1 MNIIQLCIVFS
12 SLSFFGYV
20 IAYFTAT
27 KMKEEFKRFNLEK
40 IGFHIIILELLGAL
54 GLIIGLKF
62 NLILMVSSLGLT
74 LLMLAGVAVRI
85 KLKDSLRVSF
95 PAIFYLVLNGL
106 IFFAS
111 IGPCLKD

>member
-106 IFFAS
+106 IFFVS